1 MRVSTLLRGT
11 VPAFACGAAVAIAAL
26 VSWQDVRAQS
36 KRYLHACTVADGTLH
51 VTPPAVPC
59 QPGERRVR
67 IPLPEEKEPEEC
79 KEDERAAKLERRIA
93 DLESEGGARHRR
105 VRAPFEV
112 EIAVFGQ
119 KRTLLRIDESGVTFS
134 NRDGKPVV
142 VVLADDTGGM
152 IQTQSSS
159 GARESEIRALDK
171 RAHLLLKESGH
182 ERIDMGRSSNGRY
195 GLEVF
200 GRQNKVIAY
209 FGQSAEGQGFAQV
222 NGVDGTRKASMFV
235 HDGSGHLEVWNAAG
249 KMVGLLTTGVSGA
262 GQFHL
267 MDGSGKTMVEAGV
280 NGNGQGVVR
289 TGPKL
294 RQFGAGLVGLPPSMI
309 LGNAN

>member
-1 MRVSTLLRGT
+1 MTIPARLRGT
-11 VPAFACGAAVAIAAL
+11 IPAFACGVAVAIAAL
-26 VSWQDVRAQS
+26 ASWQDVRAQS
-36 KRYLHACTVADGTLH
+36 KRYLHACTIADGTLH
-51 VTPPAVPC
+51 ATPPAVPC
-59 QPGERRVR
+59 PPGERRVR
-67 IPLPEEKEPEEC
+67 IPLPEDKEPEEC

-93 DLESEGGARHRR
+93 ELESEGASRHRR

-112 EIAVFGQ
+112 EIGVFGR

-142 VVLADDTGGM
+142 WVLADDTGGV
-152 IQTQSSS
+152 IHTQSSS

-171 RAHLLLKESGH
+171 RAHLLLKEDGH

-200 GRQNKVIAY
+200 GPQNKLIAY
-209 FGQSAEGQGFAQV
+209 LGQSAEGQGFAQV

-235 HDGSGHLEVWNAAG
+235 HNGSGHLEVWNAAG
-249 KMVGLLTTGVSGA
+249 KAVGLLTTGENGA

-267 MDGSGKTMVEAGV
+267 MDGSGKIMVEAGV
-280 NGNGQGVVR
+280 NGSGQGVVR
-289 TGPKL
+289 AGPKL

-309 LGNAN
+309 LGNAK